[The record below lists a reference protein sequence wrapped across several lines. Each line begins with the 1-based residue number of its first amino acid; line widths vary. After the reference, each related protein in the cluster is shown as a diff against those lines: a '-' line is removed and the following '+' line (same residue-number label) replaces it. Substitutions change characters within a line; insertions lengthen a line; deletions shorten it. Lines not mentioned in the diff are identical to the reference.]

1 MKKLKIEY
9 VIDKRIND
17 KVFTDPKRLRQIL
30 FNLIGNSIKF
40 TLKGKIVLNIN
51 LQRHDE
57 IFNQSILEFKI

>member
-17 KVFTDPKRLRQIL
+17 KIYTDPKRLRQIL

-40 TLKGKIVLNIN
+40 TFKGKIVLHVN